1 MRILWFFIREI
12 IKTQNRNFSAYVE
25 KEKEKKKKRKKKLP
39 SHYINAMMLRIALK
53 IKITGYAENEAPQSE
68 NFSISIKNI
77 M

>member
-25 KEKEKKKKRKKKLP
+25 KEKEKKLP

-68 NFSISIKNI
+68 NFSISIKHI